1 MSAPSRWVTRG
12 GVRVCRRSEPVDPAA
27 ARAALESALDERRGL
42 LLSCG
47 CDQPGRYRR
56 GDLGYV
62 DPPLEITACGR
73 SITARAL
80 NARGR
85 VLLPVVAAAWRGL
98 LLPGAREADAVTGTV
113 PTPATAFAEEE
124 RTRQPS
130 VFSALRAVVNS
141 FAGTDDP
148 LLGLYGAFGYDL
160 VCQFEPIELHQ
171 ARGAGDRDLVLHLPD
186 AVTEI
191 DPGRGT
197 AVRHTYE
204 FRVGGAST
212 RGLPRATRPVAYRVG
227 REPAVRDDHHP
238 GEYADLVRLARD
250 RFVAGDLFEVVPGQ
264 SFHRRGAVP
273 PSVLFRR
280 LRADNPAPYGLLANL
295 GAGEYLVGASPEMF
309 IRVGAAPEMFV
320 RVGAA
325 PCGDGRLLV
334 ESCPISGTIARGEDA
349 LADADQIR
357 TLLNSAK
364 DASELTMCTDVDRN
378 DKARVC
384 QPGSV
389 RVIGRRQIELYA
401 TLIHTVDHVTGLL
414 RRDRDAIDGFLAH
427 LWAVTVTG
435 APKRAA
441 IQFLERHERS
451 PRRWYGGAVGRIG
464 FDGSLDTALTLRTIQ
479 IRDGVATVRVG
490 ATLLYDS
497 DPEAEE
503 GETRLKARA
512 LLRALEPEPARPAP
526 TRPASA
532 RPGVPARPGEGI
544 RVLLVDHQDSFVH
557 MLADYLRQTG
567 AEVTTFRSGFPA
579 RLLDSLR
586 PGLLVLSPGPG
597 RPEDFDVART
607 LTHAWR
613 RGIPTFGV
621 CLGLQGIVQHL
632 GGTLRVLDEPVHGK
646 SSRVEL
652 VNGGGVVLAGLPP
665 VFQVGRYHSLYADSA
680 TLPSELAVTART
692 ADGVVMAVEHRSRPL
707 VAVQFHPESI
717 MSQQGQCGLR
727 VISNVVTR
735 LARRTR
741 PPGDHQR
748 GVPVGPAHPA
758 AGRPPT
764 SVPEEGGSTCPS
776 RPRLAEP
783 TSTTS

>member
-1 MSAPSRWVTRG
+1 MSAPSSWVTRG
-12 GVRVCRRSEPVDPAA
+12 GVQVHRSREPVNPVA

-42 LLSCG
+42 LLSGG

-80 NARGR
+80 NARGL

-98 LLPGAREADAVTGTV
+98 LLPDAGAADAVTGTV
-113 PTPATAFAEEE
+113 PAATTAFAEEE

-130 VFSALRAVVNS
+130 VFSALRAVVDS
-141 FAGTDDP
+141 FAGTGDP

-171 ARGAGDRDLVLHLPD
+171 ARAAGDRDLVLHLPD
-186 AVTEI
+186 TLLEI

-197 AVRHTYE
+197 AVRHRYE
-204 FRVGGAST
+204 FGFGGAST
-212 RGLPRATRPVAYRVG
+212 CGLRRGTEPVPYQVAP
-227 REPAVRDDHHP
+227 EPAVRDDHGP
-238 GEYADLVRLARD
+238 GEYAALVRLARD
-250 RFVAGDLFEVVPGQ
+250 RFAAGDLFEVVPGQ
-264 SFHRRGAVP
+264 SFHRRCTAP

-280 LRADNPAPYGLLANL
+280 LRRDNPAPYGLLANL

-309 IRVGAAPEMFV
+309 V
-320 RVGAA
+320 RVGPA
-325 PCGDGRLLV
+325 PGGGGRLLV
-334 ESCPISGTIARGEDA
+334 ESCPISGTIARGADA

-357 TLLNSAK
+357 RLLNSDK
-364 DASELTMCTDVDRN
+364 DTAELTMCTDVDRN

-389 RVIGRRQIELYA
+389 RVIGRRQVEMYA

-414 RRDRDAIDGFLAH
+414 RRDRDAVDGFLAQ

-479 IRDGVATVRVG
+479 IRDGLATVRVG

-526 TRPASA
+526 A
-532 RPGVPARPGEGI
+532 RSGVAARAGAGI
-544 RVLLVDHQDSFVH
+544 RVLLVDHHDSFVH

-567 AEVTTFRSGFPA
+567 AEVATFRSGFPS

-597 RPEDFDVART
+597 RPEDFDIART
-607 LTHAWR
+607 LTLAWR
-613 RGIPTFGV
+613 RGIPVFGV
-621 CLGLQGIVQHL
+621 CLGLQGIVQQL
-632 GGTLRVLDEPVHGK
+632 GGTLRVLAEPVHGK

-652 VNGGGVVLAGLPP
+652 VDGGGVVLAGLPP
-665 VFQVGRYHSLYADSA
+665 AFQVGRYHSLYADPA
-680 TLPSELAVTART
+680 TLPAELAVTART
-692 ADGVVMAVEHRSRPL
+692 ADGLVMAVEHRTRPL
-707 VAVQFHPESI
+707 GAVQFHPESI
-717 MSQQGQCGLR
+717 MSQQDQCGLR
-727 VISNVVTR
+727 VISNVVSR

-741 PPGDHQR
+741 PPG
-748 GVPVGPAHPA
+748 AHHP
-758 AGRPPT
+758 
-764 SVPEEGGSTCPS
+764 SVPEEGGNACPS
-776 RPRLAEP
+776 RPRLAERMSS
-783 TSTTS
+783 TS